1 MKHENHNTRIGDAGE
16 TIDLKWSIKGVCAVQ
31 WYAYFYNTNDDR
43 TYCVY
48 LREENY
54 WWTADLIF
62 ADGEYSAEAFEELP
76 YEDQHIDSIPL
87 AFYYDTDRDN
97 SGAVVEDVLIYL
109 KHRFP
114 YLDFDS
120 RIREKYDFSERAED
134 LGESDKGEL
143 LERRAA
149 LMRKYLEH
157 YQEYISDGPRGK

>member
-1 MKHENHNTRIGDAGE
+1 MSRGLIYLEWKTVGI
-16 TIDLKWSIKGVCAVQ
+16 CAVQ
-31 WYAYFYNTNDDR
+31 WFAYFYNETDGR

-54 WWTADLIF
+54 WWTADLIH
-62 ADGEYSAEAFEELP
+62 AEGEYSADAFEDLP
-76 YEDQHIDSIPL
+76 YEQRHCETIPL
-87 AFYYDTDRDN
+87 SFYYDTDRDN

-120 RIREKYDFSERAED
+120 RIREKYDFTENTED
-134 LGESDKGEL
+134 LEEEALSEL

-149 LMRKYLEH
+149 LMRKYLEL
-157 YQEYISDGPRGK
+157 YWSYLAGGAGRCSC